1 MSDPMH
7 PDDSQ
12 LIALQSR
19 QRKTLLLLAT
29 ALIVGG
35 LLILFV
41 LKKMP
46 LPMRILA
53 GLGDVVGG
61 CVLLV
66 VARQKFGKPGP
77 PAGP

>member
-1 MSDPMH
+1 VSTEDP
-7 PDDSQ
+7 Q
-12 LIALQSR
+12 RIALRSR

-46 LPMRILA
+46 LPMRIMA
-53 GLGDVVGG
+53 GLGDLVGG

-66 VARQKFGKPGP
+66 VARQKLGKSNP
-77 PAGP
+77 PPSP